1 MRMRFFRNHYLSG
14 VVLIALCVIIITVVT
29 EAGHPEDEVIDEIEE
44 GYDIVSSVSGT
55 FEQVMPLQGMGIT
68 REASGLFYIQKPGK
82 SRWEYLDPVKQ
93 VFIVDGENLFYKK
106 EKEEGYRRS
115 RIDGQLVGIFNVL
128 LGGEGDFRELFT
140 YSRVKIDGKNY
151 AEVELIPQGK
161 FRRDVKRVVLTW
173 NRKSKLIEE
182 LTIFSLTG
190 ASNTLSFKNVEVN
203 SPIPP
208 SLFITQ

>member
-14 VVLIALCVIIITVVT
+14 VVLIALCVINITVVT

-190 ASNTLSFKNVEVN
+190 ASNSLSFKNVEVN

>member
-14 VVLIALCVIIITVVT
+14 VVLIALCVINITVVT

>member
-1 MRMRFFRNHYLSG
+1 MRMRLLRNHCLSG
-14 VVLIALCVIIITVVT
+14 VVLTALSVILITVVSG
-29 EAGHPEDEVIDEIEE
+29 AGHPEDEVIDEIEG

-106 EKEEGYRRS
+106 EKDESYRRS

-128 LGGEGDFRELFT
+128 LGGEGDLRELFT
-140 YSRVKIDGKNY
+140 YSRVKIDGKDY

-190 ASNTLSFKNVEVN
+190 ASNTLLFKNVEVN
-203 SPIPP
+203 APIPP